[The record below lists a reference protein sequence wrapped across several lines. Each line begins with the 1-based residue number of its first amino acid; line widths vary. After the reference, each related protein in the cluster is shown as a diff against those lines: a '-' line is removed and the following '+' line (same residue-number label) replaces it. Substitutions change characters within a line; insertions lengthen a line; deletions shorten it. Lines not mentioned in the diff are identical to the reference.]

1 MHPGV
6 DSIGNLSMPPRL
18 LTFGATILT
27 ASASLMAQPPAAL
40 PDDKRG
46 RFVQLFLETINRPTA
61 KSVAAFE
68 AACEAPASMTAS
80 S

>member
-27 ASASLMAQPPAAL
+27 AQPPAAL
-40 PDDKRG
+40 PSDERG
-46 RFVQLFLETINRPTA
+46 RCVQLFLETINRPTA

-68 AACEAPASMTAS
+68 AACAAPASMTAS